1 MRVSHWL
8 VVGLVV
14 LSSSLLYA
22 QLDKIV
28 IPAGTP
34 EDQALQAISNEPD
47 AQKKVAMYED
57 FLQKFA
63 ANPAAVAYG
72 NWQISQSYD
81 AAGDTQ
87 KAIEYGEKAL
97 AGAPKNLDILVSQV
111 NILQKVKNR
120 AKIVEYSAR
129 GGEVYNSLDKQPK
142 AEGASDAD
150 YAARVEGDKTAA
162 KSSYEFLEASAYN
175 AIVEETDAKARMSY
189 IERFT
194 PAFPDSRFGDG
205 VISYAMASLSD
216 LRDMTRLVA
225 YGEKTLATNPNHV
238 PTLLLLAGAYVD
250 DPKPGSL
257 AKAVTYSQ
265 KAIAAAKPD
274 APDADNNRKLS
285 AGLAHSTLGYAYL
298 KQDKAAAAVPEL
310 KSAVT
315 LIKGLDEQQFAIA
328 AYRLGFAYGKLNR
341 MAEAREIL
349 QEATKI
355 QGPMQQMSK
364 ELLAKVSTTKA
375 AAK

>member
-1 MRVSHWL
+1 
-8 VVGLVV
+8 
-14 LSSSLLYA
+14 
-22 QLDKIV
+22 
-28 IPAGTP
+28 
-34 EDQALQAISNEPD
+34 
-47 AQKKVAMYED
+47 
-57 FLQKFA
+57 
-63 ANPAAVAYG
+63 
-72 NWQISQSYD
+72 
-81 AAGDTQ
+81 
-87 KAIEYGEKAL
+87 
-97 AGAPKNLDILVSQV
+97 LDILVSQV

-129 GGEVYNSLDKQPK
+129 GGVVYNSIGKQPK
-142 AEGASDAD
+142 PEGMSDAD
-150 YAARVEGDKTAA
+150 FAARVESDKSAA

-175 AIVEETDAKARMSY
+175 AIADENDAKTRMGF
-189 IERFT
+189 IEQFT

-205 VISYAMASLSD
+205 VTSYAMASLSE
-216 LRDMTRLVA
+216 LRDMSRLVA

-257 AKAVTYSQ
+257 AKAITYSQ
-265 KAIAAAKPD
+265 KAIAAAKAD
-274 APDADNNRKLS
+274 AADADNSRKLS

-298 KQDKAAAAVPEL
+298 KQDKSAAAVPEL
-310 KSAVT
+310 KSAVA

-349 QEATKI
+349 SEAVKV
-355 QGPMQQMSK
+355 QGPMQQMSRD
-364 ELLAKVSTTKA
+364 LLAKVSTTKT